1 MAYDFS
7 RQVPYDILSSKALE
21 DAWLQSQIFGGKWY
35 GKANSN
41 LYNQGCTERLSI
53 TDNLAAIQNQKESA
67 NYWAG
72 ILSGVDGSLKMYE
85 NGNGNLKL
93 YIFLYTHLKIRGDVY
108 MRKDIFERMRFF
120 VKEDIKP
127 NFSQI
132 ARQYG
137 VDRRTAKTLY
147 DKFVVT

>member
-85 NGNGNLKL
+85 NGNGTIACQVYSLNR
-93 YIFLYTHLKIRGDVY
+93 KIIYAAWAR
-108 MRKDIFERMRFF
+108 
-120 VKEDIKP
+120 
-127 NFSQI
+127 NFS
-132 ARQYG
+132 ALKPFF
-137 VDRRTAKTLY
+137 DA
-147 DKFVVT
+147 